1 MGKDS
6 LIKSTDKKAS
16 GTKKEAGKTKQKPT
30 KKTEAK
36 PQKTAAKKPA
46 PKKSTAKKAPAKA
59 KAAPA
64 VKAVAIKDLILKK
77 FDPLQPPVIASAP
90 PKTKK
95 LPDAP
100 PLIST
105 SDAKEAERL
114 RKLLFAKFSMKEV
127 KAAANPP
134 QPTAPPET
142 KPVPKPAQQPKE
154 APAAEPKKQAAAKPK
169 AEAAAKPAPEPVEE
183 IKPAVTT
190 VCDNDIEEG
199 PDPMKKM
206 IKYGVAGFLV
216 VLLLIIGTS
225 AKNSAKY
232 YLKIKNE
239 AIEIWSGNFSPTG
252 KSLVIAL
259 PGVQA
264 PGEQKSIYSREE
276 VFPLAF
282 NYYLEKADELL
293 EKPGQPDY
301 EQIKAYLH
309 QASAFAVNSQMNQAV
324 QTRVNTIDRLPLLF
338 KAEVALS
345 KGTAESLD
353 AAMGYLKK
361 ARQLTSD
368 PAQLEIIDQKIETA
382 KEAKAAL
389 NAKAQEQEQK

>member
-16 GTKKEAGKTKQKPT
+16 GTKKEAGKTKQKAT

-46 PKKSTAKKAPAKA
+46 PKKIASKKTPARPKAKA
-59 KAAPA
+59 KPA

-77 FDPLQPPVIASAP
+77 FEPLQPPVVAEP
-90 PKTKK
+90 PPEPEK

-114 RKLLFAKFSMKEV
+114 RKLLFSKFSMEEV
-127 KAAANPP
+127 KAAAKPP
-134 QPTAPPET
+134 RQPAPSGA
-142 KPVPKPAQQPKE
+142 KPVSKPAAQQKK
-154 APAAEPKKQAAAKPK
+154 APAAEPG
-169 AEAAAKPAPEPVEE
+169 AEDAAKPAPEAADE
-183 IKPAVTT
+183 IKPALSSA
-190 VCDNDIEEG
+190 CDHVIEEG
-199 PDPMKKM
+199 PDPMKKV
-206 IKYGVAGFLV
+206 IKYAVAGFLV

-225 AKNSAKY
+225 VKNSAKY
-232 YLKIKNE
+232 YLKTTNE
-239 AIEIWSGNFSPTG
+239 AIEIWRGNFSPTG
-252 KSLVIAL
+252 KSLVITL

-264 PGEQKSIYSREE
+264 PDEQKTIYSREE

-282 NYYLEKADELL
+282 NYYLGKADDLL
-293 EKPGQPDY
+293 DKPGQPDY
-301 EQIKAYLH
+301 EKIKIFVH
-309 QASAFAVNSQMNQAV
+309 QASAFAVNSQMKQAV
-324 QTRVNTIDRLPLLF
+324 QTRLNTIDRLPLLF

-361 ARQLTSD
+361 AKQLTSD
-368 PAQLEIIDQKIETA
+368 PAQLEIINQKIEAA

-389 NAKAQEQEQK
+389 SAQTPEQQ

>member
-16 GTKKEAGKTKQKPT
+16 GTKKEAGKTKQKAT
-30 KKTEAK
+30 KKAEAIPK
-36 PQKTAAKKPA
+36 KAAAKKPA
-46 PKKSTAKKAPAKA
+46 AKKSIAKKAPAKA
-59 KAAPA
+59 KTNAKPA

-90 PKTKK
+90 PKTEK

-100 PLIST
+100 PLFST

-127 KAAANPP
+127 KAAAKPP

-142 KPVPKPAQQPKE
+142 KPVPKPVPQPKE
-154 APAAEPKKQAAAKPK
+154 APVAEPKVK
-169 AEAAAKPAPEPVEE
+169 AVAKPAPETVAE

-190 VCDNDIEEG
+190 VYGNDIEEG

-216 VLLLIIGTS
+216 VLLLIIGAS

-252 KSLVIAL
+252 KSLVISL
-259 PGVQA
+259 PGVQS
-264 PGEQKSIYSREE
+264 PEEQKTIYSREE

-293 EKPGQPDY
+293 DKPGQPDY
-301 EQIKAYLH
+301 EQIKAYLN
-309 QASAFAVNSQMNQAV
+309 QASAFAVNGQMNQAV
-324 QTRVNTIDRLPLLF
+324 QTRLNTIDRLPLLF

-353 AAMGYLKK
+353 AAMGYLEK
-361 ARQLTSD
+361 AKQLTSE
-368 PAQLEIIDQKIETA
+368 PAQLDIINQKIETA
-382 KEAKAAL
+382 KAAKAAL
-389 NAKAQEQEQK
+389 SAQAQEQE